1 MLLQLANIF
10 FPVITT
16 IFALFAGIFW
26 YQAGRDVLVSKT
38 ERNPPINSG
47 DDKWIRQAGVQIIDD
62 HPLRTDIS
70 IHRSASAIRSSS
82 LNSKAA
88 FCACVSAFSQAISTG
103 LLIIYGT

>member
-10 FPVITT
+10 FPTITT

-26 YQAGRDVLVSKT
+26 YESVRDVLVSKA
-38 ERNPPINSG
+38 ELNPPVNPK

-70 IHRSASAIRSSS
+70 IHRSATAIRSSS
-82 LNSKAA
+82 FNSKAA

-103 LLIIYGT
+103 LLLIYGA